1 MADYQTGLE
10 AVFAKHT
17 DGSEAGQ
24 KVTGAAD
31 VIIAERRDV
40 KIMQFSFFASQT
52 ADFKKHLLVFGI
64 SDIPDFSQVKKG
76 KGCIAARV
84 EMEKIWLIA
93 DVMPD
98 AGRAKFYPLDLSS
111 ARAVVRLQGAKAG
124 DVLARLCAV
133 DWQDKSRV
141 FIGTAIHHVPVHIHH
156 QDGVFDI
163 YMPRSYA
170 VSLTELLVDIS
181 RQYHVQMA

>member
-10 AVFAKHT
+10 AVFEKHN

-24 KVTGAAD
+24 KVTGAPD
-31 VIIAERRDV
+31 VIIAERREV
-40 KIMQFSFFASQT
+40 KIMQFSFFVSQIAS
-52 ADFKKHLLVFGI
+52 FKKHLSVFGI

-93 DVMPD
+93 DVMPNER
-98 AGRAKFYPLDLSS
+98 RAKFYPLDLSS
-111 ARAVVRLQGAKAG
+111 ARAVVRVQGAKAG

-133 DWQDKSRV
+133 DFQDKSRV